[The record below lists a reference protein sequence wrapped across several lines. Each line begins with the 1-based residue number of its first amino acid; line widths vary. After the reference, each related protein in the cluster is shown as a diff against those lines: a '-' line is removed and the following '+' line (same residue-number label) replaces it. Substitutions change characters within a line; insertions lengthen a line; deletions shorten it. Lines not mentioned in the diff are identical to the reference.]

1 MKVML
6 VLTTFA
12 YLRYF
17 ESMVSDLAEAGHE
30 IVIVTR
36 IRNSVREFGLMDKLN
51 PYISQG
57 KVRIV
62 EENLLLHI
70 QNRIAFRNLAGYA
83 NYFRPRHPSYGMR
96 NRFLTSNTIPSAI
109 KFLFNARPVLGLLK
123 YKWARDLFKVIESG
137 IPPINVLKDMLT
149 QMEPDV
155 VIAAGFILL
164 DCWDVEYIKAAKAM
178 SIPTIVPILS
188 WDNLLIKGT
197 FTITPDIVLVW
208 NKELAEEAMFVHDIP
223 RENLQISGAPVF
235 DYFFDLKPKLE
246 KVSFQ
251 LSVGL
256 PADAQYL
263 LYLGSGVSI
272 VANETE
278 NVIKIVAALQSNP
291 KLRNIYLL
299 VRPHP
304 YNAEA
309 WKDFHAD
316 HIHVWPGELVMPI
329 TDAAR
334 LEFFHALYFSEAVV
348 GVNTSAMLESAIL
361 DKPCVTIL
369 STHGQSQLKEI
380 GHFHHLLEGDFL
392 YAADNFEEA
401 IGQVQIILEG
411 GDTKSENRKNFVGE
425 FIRPFGMD
433 LRVGSHIVHLL
444 EKVIERA

>member
-17 ESMVSDLAEAGHE
+17 ESMVSELAKAGHE
-30 IVIVTR
+30 IVILTR
-36 IRNSVREFGLMDKLN
+36 IRHSMREIGLMDKLD

-57 KVRIV
+57 KVRII
-62 EENLLLHI
+62 EENLLLRI

-83 NYFRPRHPSYGMR
+83 NYFRPGHPSYGIR
-96 NRFLTSNTIPSAI
+96 DRLLTSNTISSAI
-109 KFLFNARPVLGLLK
+109 KFLFNTRPVFGLLK
-123 YKWARDLFKVIESG
+123 HKWVRDQFKFIESK
-137 IPPINVLKDMLT
+137 IPPISAVKDLLT
-149 QMEPDV
+149 QLEPDV

-178 SIPTIVPILS
+178 RIPTIVPILS

-197 FTITPDIVLVW
+197 FTMTPDMVLVW
-208 NKELAEEAMFVHDIP
+208 NKGLAEEAMLVHDIP
-223 RENLQISGAPVF
+223 SENLQISGAPVF
-235 DYFFDLKPKLE
+235 DYFFGLKPELE
-246 KVSFQ
+246 KSSFQ

-272 VANETE
+272 VADETE
-278 NVIKIVAALQSNP
+278 NVIKIVKALKSNP
-291 KLRNIYLL
+291 KLSNIYLL

-309 WKDFHAD
+309 WKDFHAE

-329 TDAAR
+329 TDEAR
-334 LEFFHALYFSEAVV
+334 QEFFHALYFSEAVM
-348 GVNTSAMLESAIL
+348 GVNTSAMLETAIL

-380 GHFHHLLEGDFL
+380 GHFHHLLEGNFL
-392 YAADNFEEA
+392 YTADNFDEA
-401 IGQVQIILEG
+401 IEQVQVILEG
-411 GDTKSENRKNFVGE
+411 GDSKSENRRNFVGE
-425 FIRPFGMD
+425 FVRPLGID
-433 LRVGSHIVHLL
+433 IRVGSHLVHL
-444 EKVIERA
+444 IENAIKRV

>member
-1 MKVML
+1 MRVML

-17 ESMVSDLAEAGHE
+17 ESVVSDLAETGHE

-36 IRNSVREFGLMDKLN
+36 IRNSNREVGLMDKIN

-57 KVRIV
+57 KVRII
-62 EENLLLHI
+62 EENLLLRI
-70 QNRIAFRNLAGYA
+70 QTRIAFRNLAGYA
-83 NYFRPRHPSYGMR
+83 NYFRPEHPSFGIR
-96 NRFLTSNTIPSAI
+96 NRLLTSNTIPSSI
-109 KFLFNARPVLGLLK
+109 KFLFNTRPVLRLLK
-123 YKWARDLFKVIESG
+123 YKWVRDQFKFIESN
-137 IPPINVLKDMLT
+137 IPSISTVKDMLA
-149 QMEPDV
+149 QMKPDI

-197 FTITPDIVLVW
+197 FTMTPDIVLVW
-208 NKELAEEAMFVHDIP
+208 NEGLAEEAMSVHDIP

-246 KVSFQ
+246 KDSFQ

-256 PADAQYL
+256 PADAKYL

-272 VANETE
+272 VSDDTE
-278 NVIKIVAALQSNP
+278 NVIKIAKALQSNP
-291 KLRNIYLL
+291 ELSNIYLL

-304 YNAEA
+304 YNADA

-329 TDAAR
+329 TDEAR
-334 LEFFHALYFSEAVV
+334 QEFFHALYFSEAVM

-392 YAADNFEEA
+392 YTADNFEEA
-401 IGQVQIILEG
+401 IEQVQIILEG
-411 GDTKSENRKNFVGE
+411 GDYKSENRKKFVGK
-425 FIRPFGMD
+425 FIRPFAMD
-433 LRVGSHIVHLL
+433 SRVGSHIVHLI
-444 EKVIERA
+444 EKAIKRV